1 MPRKMTITEKIF
13 AAHAGKP
20 SVEPGEN
27 VWVDVDV
34 CMTHDV
40 CGPGTIGIFKKEF
53 GPSAKVWDTSR
64 IPIIPDHYIFTADGK
79 CHRNI
84 QILRDFV
91 AEQGIQY
98 YYDPDFLDTDEGSG
112 MPNPYRDPTK
122 TSYKGVCHKALPEE
136 GHCRPGEILLGTDS
150 HTCTAGA
157 FGQFASGVG
166 NTDAAFV
173 LGTGKTWL
181 KTPPTMKF
189 TFHGQIPPYL
199 TAKDL
204 ILAVIG
210 EIGVAGA
217 TYKTMYFAGEGIA
230 SLTLEDRMTL
240 TNMAI
245 EAGGKNGVCDV
256 DQKTLDYFNAR
267 SNRKPRD
274 SYPSALPGG
283 QPSASR
289 HPDIPYADDSGWE
302 VYTDDPGCAYVFEHE
317 WDLSIMEPMVA
328 KPHSPDN
335 KDTAAN
341 CAHVE
346 LDQAYLGS
354 CTGGKITDMIMA
366 ANILRGHTVKIPT
379 FVVPGS
385 TEVHQDMLTLGLD
398 GEPVKDGEPS
408 VYKTL
413 EDAGCTIGPSGCSAC
428 LGGPQDTFG
437 RLNEPKACISS
448 TNRNFPGRMGHKD
461 AGVYLASPLTV
472 AASALTGK
480 VTDPREFVSEPILT
494 GNAGVL

>member
-1 MPRKMTITEKIF
+1 MPQMTMTEKIF
-13 AAHAGKP
+13 AAHAGKA
-20 SVEPGEN
+20 SVTPGEN
-27 VWVDVDV
+27 VWVNVDV
-34 CMTHDV
+34 LMTHDV

-53 GPSAKVWDTSR
+53 GQDAKVWDKTR

-91 AEQGIQY
+91 KEQDIKY
-98 YYDPDFLDTDEGSG
+98 YYDPDFLDTDEASG

-122 TSYKGVCHKALPEE
+122 TNYKGVCHKALPEE

-166 NTDAAFV
+166 NTDAAFTM
-173 LGTGKTWL
+173 GTGKTWL

-189 TFHGQIPPYL
+189 TFHGEIPPYL

-217 TYKTMYFAGEGIA
+217 TYKTMYFAGEGIS

-245 EAGGKNGVCDV
+245 EAGGKNGICDV
-256 DQKTLDYFNAR
+256 DQKTLDYVKAR
-267 SNRKPRD
+267 TNR
-274 SYPSALPGG
+274 
-283 QPSASR
+283 
-289 HPDIPYADDSGWE
+289 PDWE
-302 VYTDDPGCAYVFEHE
+302 VYTDDPGASYVFEHE
-317 WDLSIMEPMVA
+317 WDLSTMEPMVA

-335 KDTAAN
+335 KDTARN
-341 CAHVE
+341 CSDVE
-346 LDQAYLGS
+346 LDQAYIGS
-354 CTGGKITDMIMA
+354 CTGGKITDMIFA
-366 ANILRGHTVKIPT
+366 ANILNGNKVKIPT

-398 GEPVKDGEPS
+398 GEAVRDGEPS
-408 VYKTL
+408 VYAAL
-413 EDAGCTIGPSGCSAC
+413 ENAGCTIGPSGCSAC
-428 LGGPQDTFG
+428 LGGPSDTFG
-437 RLNEPKACISS
+437 RLNEPKACIST
-448 TNRNFPGRMGHKD
+448 TNRNFPGRMGHKE
-461 AGVYLASPLTV
+461 AGVYLASPLTA

-494 GNAGVL
+494 GSAGVL